1 MCRHTKH
8 FTRGFQ
14 WRVFRVNVHVCASKA
29 PEECVH
35 VCVCV
40 CRMTRPVVWNLT
52 RGACWIHEGPLSC
65 PPFFPIRCQGLNRP
79 RSESSASLCQIF
91 TRLLKNIKHGAL
103 WSWMCGAY
111 VLRVSIKRRRPSTE
125 NRHSVILFF
134 LIPSQISARLIR
146 ARAASASP

>member
-40 CRMTRPVVWNLT
+40 GWRDRLFETWP
-52 RGACWIHEGPLSC
+52 EGPVGSMKGLFHV
-65 PPFFPIRCQGLNRP
+65 PPFFPIRCQAWIVPAPNQALPYAKYLLGYLRILNTALCEAGCVARMCYACQSNAGDP
-79 RSESSASLCQIF
+79 RQKIDTLSSCFSSFPL
-91 TRLLKNIKHGAL
+91 
-103 WSWMCGAY
+103 
-111 VLRVSIKRRRPSTE
+111 
-125 NRHSVILFF
+125 
-134 LIPSQISARLIR
+134 QISPRLIR
-146 ARAASASP
+146 ARAESASP